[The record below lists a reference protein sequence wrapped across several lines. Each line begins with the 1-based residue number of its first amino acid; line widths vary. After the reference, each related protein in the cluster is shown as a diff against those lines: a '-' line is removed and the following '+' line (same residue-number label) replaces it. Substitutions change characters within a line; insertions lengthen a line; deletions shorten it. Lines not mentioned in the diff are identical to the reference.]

1 MTNQAP
7 PKKRATSHGLLR
19 RFALALSASALLH
32 LGLALYMRPDYQ
44 PVRDRPGLRE
54 IVDLG
59 IEPGNKPARAPGS
72 DAAPSQ
78 ESEPPQQKKAP
89 RPKPRPKDPEAFGL
103 PASLKKD
110 HSTETVSSSEESS
123 TDTTTEGEGT
133 GRGTDSD
140 GQGTDTE
147 EDGGGTDS
155 NQGNALCLH
164 DLFAYAQT
172 EPNWA
177 LWLSMASLRGTVF
190 EQEVSR
196 ALRAFEHTR
205 KLSNVTGLDPGRD
218 IEGLLVTA
226 QNVLDWRTYEVVATY
241 DTGEERLRS
250 RLMRILGGQ
259 AVVAETPAGW
269 AISLPGEQR
278 YYLLGSGRVL
288 LATYSPPEAPPGTGE
303 APPPAHGHNPAWPKQ
318 VECLAPSRNTQ
329 DTDPSLRSPLSFDA
343 GAARVALLRKALRPL
358 LYVDSEGR
366 APVMAMA
373 STDPRAMGLSGGR
386 VKGGIAVRGA
396 VLRAYFGD
404 EVRLEALVTV
414 DSDSTEPLAES
425 WRARINASTQD
436 RFLRMTGLSGVL
448 PRVEVRPVKNGVIL
462 SATLTPGE
470 VRAALVFLQMQG
482 ELLDR
487 GASK

>member
-1 MTNQAP
+1 MTRQAP
-7 PKKRATSHGLLR
+7 PEKKPRSDRLLR
-19 RFALALSASALLH
+19 RFALALSASALFH
-32 LGLALYMRPDYQ
+32 LGLALYMRPEYQ
-44 PVRDRPGLRE
+44 AVRDRPGLRE

-59 IEPGNKPARAPGS
+59 IEPGSKPALPSGAG
-72 DAAPSQ
+72 AAPAQ
-78 ESEPPQQKKAP
+78 ESEPPKQKKAP
-89 RPKPRPKDPEAFGL
+89 RPKPRPKDPDAFGL
-103 PASLKKD
+103 PASSKD
-110 HSTETVSSSEESS
+110 DCSLDTASLPEES
-123 TDTTTEGEGT
+123 TADTTIDEEGT

-140 GQGTDTE
+140 GEGTGTE
-147 EDGGGTDS
+147 EGGGGTDS
-155 NQGNALCLH
+155 SQGSALCLH
-164 DLFAYAQT
+164 DLFAYAQG

-250 RLMRILGGQ
+250 RLMRTLGSH
-259 AVVAETPAGW
+259 AVVSETPAGW
-269 AISLPGEQR
+269 AINLPGEQR

-288 LATYSPPEAPPGTGE
+288 LAAYSPAEAPSGMDE
-303 APPPAHGHNPAWPKQ
+303 ASASTHGHNPAWPKQ
-318 VECLAPSRNTQ
+318 VECLAPSRKSR
-329 DTDPSLRSPLSFDA
+329 DTDPSLHSPLSFDA
-343 GAARVALLRKALRPL
+343 GAARVALLRRALRPL

-373 STDPRAMGLSGGR
+373 STDPRAMGLSRGR
-386 VKGGIAVRGA
+386 VQGGIAVRGA

-414 DSDSTEPLAES
+414 DTDSTEPLAAS
-425 WRARINASTQD
+425 WRARIDASTQD
-436 RFLRMTGLSGVL
+436 RFLRMTGLSSVL
-448 PRVEVRPVKNGVIL
+448 PRVKVRPVKNGVIL
-462 SATLTPGE
+462 SATLSPGE

-482 ELLDR
+482 EILNR